1 MTLMG
6 SGDMEAVKV
15 KIADLAALKERG
27 MIITV
32 GLGSCVGIG
41 LYDDNTKVGGLA
53 HILLA
58 ESAPYKNRD
67 GALNA
72 AKFADTAIPELV
84 RKMES
89 LGGQCRRLQAK
100 IAGGSQLFPFNKTGI
115 SVGEK
120 NINAVRRTLKELNI
134 PILGEDVG
142 GNHGRTMRLFIHNGQ
157 VKITTVGKGEI
168 IL

>member
-1 MTLMG
+1 MILMG

-15 KIADLAALKERG
+15 KIADLAVLKESG

-41 LYDDNTKVGGLA
+41 LYDDNSRVGGLA

-58 ESAPYKNRD
+58 DSAPFKNRD

-72 AKFADTAIPELV
+72 AKFADTAIPELI
-84 RKMES
+84 REMERY
-89 LGGQCRRLQAK
+89 GGKCRRLQAK
-100 IAGGSQLFPFNKTGI
+100 IAGGSQLFAFNKTGI

-134 PILGEDVG
+134 PIVGEDVG
-142 GNHGRTMRLFIHNGQ
+142 GNHGRTMRLFIHNGR
-157 VKITTVGKGEI
+157 VTITTAGKGEI
-168 IL
+168 VL